1 MASSFFSR
9 HSRTPSSQQQTPVAP
24 TEESAQPNTH
34 QRLRDQLTVWQD
46 DLLRRTRID
55 GADAPR
61 LTIGAP
67 HPGGLA
73 KLYADQ
79 PTRLSL
85 LIREPSALKRGL
97 DHARAI
103 MARSSELTARHG
115 VGTVHMSI
123 GYARW
128 MNAGEWASSAV
139 LLRPVL
145 LEDQPDDVTIR
156 LASGYKLDNTITS
169 ALLKSG
175 VAVDAE
181 ALIDEATS
189 IHGFSSSKALAKVR
203 ELGRHLDQFELR
215 DELIIGLFEHPAS
228 QLHREYDN
236 AEHILSS
243 DIVRALAGDQEARQN
258 THRVLPDSVPTDRDP
273 WKERGAGDLT
283 PQQQDV
289 VEAVA
294 SGRSFVVD
302 VPHGS
307 DDTALVG
314 AILADSAAYG
324 RRVIHL
330 GGSPSRT
337 TMAEER
343 LRSLGLSEA
352 GVRLDG
358 TTADGSEIRAR
369 IHQVMTDTSPVAD
382 MGEVD
387 EIRTKLR
394 DVRSRLSSY
403 TTYLHRPF
411 RAFGASA
418 YEALQV
424 LTDLTSEH
432 PSPSTRVRFRED
444 VLLDIAQDQGAKA
457 RELLHEASNL
467 GLFARATAHTAWK
480 GVVISSDEQV
490 PDVLLRV
497 HRLATE
503 SLPELRVRISTI
515 AGEADIRTATT
526 LSQWLAQLHMF
537 EGVRDVLDIFTPQ
550 IFENS
555 AADMVIATA
564 SKQWRAAHGITMKRS
579 ERTRLLKRAQDFVRP
594 GTHVSDLHAEL
605 LKVQERRDVWRD
617 HTGGD
622 GWPTLPNRMNEAI
635 ELTTSI
641 QDDLKALRPMFL
653 TGHKNFEE
661 MTIVDLAALFESLDT
676 DPEGARE
683 LPRRVTVLK
692 KLKGAGLASLA
703 EDLRD
708 RHVDD
713 EMVDSELDL
722 AWWASI
728 LGLMLASD
736 PQLGGFDPAH
746 LEATLESGRALDLAQ
761 VNTLAPQ
768 VLGQLRRL
776 RLQAMATRPDQ
787 QEQLEALLAS
797 GTPVGALDF
806 YNALPL
812 VRHLVPVVFTVP
824 TLVPAIVKAGHHV
837 DLLILDDIDDLPLVE
852 LIPIIARARQV
863 VVLAD
868 LSGAHEGGAAR
879 VLASVLPTTRM
890 DVAPTRLNDQVALLL
905 ARHGIDH
912 TGVPVPWT
920 AAAAPITA
928 FWCESS
934 GMPAPGSHAVEST
947 TAEVDAVVE
956 QVIEHAVSQPER
968 SLGVIALSTTHANR
982 IQRAI
987 EKVRASEPGL
997 ASFFDEATAQPF
1009 AVVDPGGARGFSR
1022 DRIIISVG
1030 FAKTPHGRVIH
1041 DFGVFSSQN
1050 GLSAM
1055 SDVLRA
1061 VRGDLTLISSIHSGD
1076 IDPSRLSAEGAQM
1089 LYNLIEIGEG
1099 QSGVGNGGWPV
1110 LEAEPDRLLIDLAER
1125 LYSMGLEVVPN
1136 VGIPGGMRIPLAI
1149 GHPEVPGRLLVAVL
1163 TDDEAYVAEPSL
1175 RVRDRMWPAMLEAQG
1190 WKVHTALSM
1199 AVFIDP
1205 AKEANTIVQLVLDA
1219 VDEINGV
1226 PDQQVVEVPMVVD
1239 VDTSGPD
1246 TLVGLN
1252 APEVA
1257 SSDAGPAVAPAP
1269 VLAPSE
1275 QVVLEPEVQIVLEE
1289 PAESGGVGAQTDDVV
1304 TEPAKS
1310 DHQMDARERADEVI
1324 TGMLEIIVA
1333 NQPETARGPRPA
1345 IAPGLPLAAYSDDQ
1359 LDEMAMWIRSD
1370 GVDRSFNELIDELR
1384 DALGITRRGFQ
1395 SDAVLGNVVRRTRP
1409 AAPDEQ

>member
-1 MASSFFSR
+1 MASNFFSR
-9 HSRTPSSQQQTPVAP
+9 HSRTPSSHQQAPVAP
-24 TEESAQPNTH
+24 AEESVQPNTQ

-115 VGTVHMSI
+115 VGTVHLSI

-128 MNAGEWASSAV
+128 MSDGEWASSAV

-145 LEDQPDDVTIR
+145 LEDHPDDVTIR
-156 LASGYKLDNTITS
+156 LALGYKLDNTITS

-236 AEHILSS
+236 PEHILSS

-343 LRSLGLSEA
+343 LRFLGLSEA
-352 GVRLDG
+352 GIRLDG
-358 TTADGSEIRAR
+358 TTADGTEIRAR

-382 MGEVD
+382 MDEVD

-424 LTDLTSEH
+424 LTDLTSAH

-490 PDVLLRV
+490 PDVLSRV

-526 LSQWLAQLHMF
+526 LSQ
-537 EGVRDVLDIFTPQ
+537 
-550 IFENS
+550 
-555 AADMVIATA
+555 
-564 SKQWRAAHGITMKRS
+564 
-579 ERTRLLKRAQDFVRP
+579 
-594 GTHVSDLHAEL
+594 
-605 LKVQERRDVWRD
+605 
-617 HTGGD
+617 
-622 GWPTLPNRMNEAI
+622 
-635 ELTTSI
+635 
-641 QDDLKALRPMFL
+641 
-653 TGHKNFEE
+653 
-661 MTIVDLAALFESLDT
+661 
-676 DPEGARE
+676 
-683 LPRRVTVLK
+683 
-692 KLKGAGLASLA
+692 
-703 EDLRD
+703 
-708 RHVDD
+708 
-713 EMVDSELDL
+713 
-722 AWWASI
+722 
-728 LGLMLASD
+728 
-736 PQLGGFDPAH
+736 
-746 LEATLESGRALDLAQ
+746 
-761 VNTLAPQ
+761 
-768 VLGQLRRL
+768 
-776 RLQAMATRPDQ
+776 
-787 QEQLEALLAS
+787 
-797 GTPVGALDF
+797 
-806 YNALPL
+806 
-812 VRHLVPVVFTVP
+812 
-824 TLVPAIVKAGHHV
+824 
-837 DLLILDDIDDLPLVE
+837 
-852 LIPIIARARQV
+852 
-863 VVLAD
+863 
-868 LSGAHEGGAAR
+868 
-879 VLASVLPTTRM
+879 
-890 DVAPTRLNDQVALLL
+890 
-905 ARHGIDH
+905 
-912 TGVPVPWT
+912 
-920 AAAAPITA
+920 
-928 FWCESS
+928 
-934 GMPAPGSHAVEST
+934 
-947 TAEVDAVVE
+947 
-956 QVIEHAVSQPER
+956 
-968 SLGVIALSTTHANR
+968 
-982 IQRAI
+982 
-987 EKVRASEPGL
+987 
-997 ASFFDEATAQPF
+997 
-1009 AVVDPGGARGFSR
+1009 
-1022 DRIIISVG
+1022 
-1030 FAKTPHGRVIH
+1030 
-1041 DFGVFSSQN
+1041 
-1050 GLSAM
+1050 
-1055 SDVLRA
+1055 
-1061 VRGDLTLISSIHSGD
+1061 
-1076 IDPSRLSAEGAQM
+1076 
-1089 LYNLIEIGEG
+1089 
-1099 QSGVGNGGWPV
+1099 
-1110 LEAEPDRLLIDLAER
+1110 
-1125 LYSMGLEVVPN
+1125 
-1136 VGIPGGMRIPLAI
+1136 
-1149 GHPEVPGRLLVAVL
+1149 
-1163 TDDEAYVAEPSL
+1163 
-1175 RVRDRMWPAMLEAQG
+1175 
-1190 WKVHTALSM
+1190 
-1199 AVFIDP
+1199 
-1205 AKEANTIVQLVLDA
+1205 
-1219 VDEINGV
+1219 
-1226 PDQQVVEVPMVVD
+1226 
-1239 VDTSGPD
+1239 
-1246 TLVGLN
+1246 
-1252 APEVA
+1252 
-1257 SSDAGPAVAPAP
+1257 
-1269 VLAPSE
+1269 
-1275 QVVLEPEVQIVLEE
+1275 
-1289 PAESGGVGAQTDDVV
+1289 
-1304 TEPAKS
+1304 
-1310 DHQMDARERADEVI
+1310 
-1324 TGMLEIIVA
+1324 
-1333 NQPETARGPRPA
+1333 
-1345 IAPGLPLAAYSDDQ
+1345 
-1359 LDEMAMWIRSD
+1359 
-1370 GVDRSFNELIDELR
+1370 
-1384 DALGITRRGFQ
+1384 
-1395 SDAVLGNVVRRTRP
+1395 
-1409 AAPDEQ
+1409 